1 MTGQSE
7 PPSGV
12 ANPPDDETPSAQH
25 AGPSAPRL
33 SPVRPE
39 DPPGGLLADSA
50 PRAPLRPTK
59 PVTGP
64 LVGDETEPDL
74 TTLTGA
80 DSDPQGALERLR
92 RQLSRVAQE
101 FADGNINRAQ
111 FNAIYNRYSEQRRII
126 EGILS
131 RDPGSQAW
139 QQVARPG
146 HTGFLRQYYEAH
158 LLFYGVYPLGTT
170 DPILDHGTFME
181 PEHCLPV
188 LRGLPALIEQRGM
201 LKPARRK
208 IGEDGHWLVVV
219 PGEHTVSLALF
230 SLEPAERQFEQ
241 IADLHYDFERANIH
255 GLQRGDLTPDRLVF
269 PQRALFLD

>member
-1 MTGQSE
+1 VTGQSE
-7 PPSGV
+7 PPSGA
-12 ANPPDDETPSAQH
+12 ANPPDDETSPTQNS
-25 AGPSAPRL
+25 GPATPRL
-33 SPVRPE
+33 SPVRPQ
-39 DPPGGLLADSA
+39 DPPGSLPDDSE
-50 PRAPLRPTK
+50 PRVPLRPIK
-59 PVTGP
+59 PATGP
-64 LVGDETEPDL
+64 LGDETAPDL
-74 TTLTGA
+74 TSLTGA

-131 RDPGSQAW
+131 HDPGSQAW

-158 LLFYGVYPLGTT
+158 LLFYGVYPLGVT

-188 LRGLPALIEQRGM
+188 LRGLPSLLEQRGA

-208 IGEDGHWLVVV
+208 IGEDGHWMVVV
-219 PGEHTVSLALF
+219 PGAFTVSLALF

-255 GLQRGDLTPDRLVF
+255 VLTRGDFTPDRLVF
-269 PQRALFLD
+269 PQRGLFLD

>member
-7 PPSGV
+7 PPSGA
-12 ANPPDDETPSAQH
+12 ANPLDDESSSPQDS
-25 AGPSAPRL
+25 GSSAPRL
-33 SPVRPE
+33 SPVRPQE
-39 DPPGGLLADSA
+39 PLASPPDEAA

-59 PVTGP
+59 PATGP
-64 LVGDETEPDL
+64 LGDETAPDL
-74 TTLTGA
+74 TSLTGA
-80 DSDPQGALERLR
+80 DVDPQGALERLR

-101 FADGNINRAQ
+101 FADGHINRAQ

-146 HTGFLRQYYEAH
+146 HTGFLRQYFEAH
-158 LLFYGVYPLGTT
+158 LLFYGVYPLGAT
-170 DPILDHGTFME
+170 DPILDHGIFME
-181 PEHCLPV
+181 QKSCLPV
-188 LRGLPALIEQRGM
+188 LRGLPDL
-201 LKPARRK
+201 LKQHGSLRPARRK
-208 IGEDGHWLVVV
+208 IGEDGHWMVVV
-219 PGEHTVSLALF
+219 PGAHTVSLALF

-255 GLQRGDLTPDRLVF
+255 VLQRGDFTPDRLVF

>member
-7 PPSGV
+7 PPSG
-12 ANPPDDETPSAQH
+12 APNPLADEPSPAQDS
-25 AGPSAPRL
+25 GRVAPRL
-33 SPVRPE
+33 SPVRPQDSPDGPAAE
-39 DPPGGLLADSA
+39 AAPPT
-50 PRAPLRPTK
+50 PLRPTK

-64 LVGDETEPDL
+64 LDDVTEPDL
-74 TTLTGA
+74 TALTGA
-80 DSDPQGALERLR
+80 DRDPQGALERLR

-101 FADGNINRAQ
+101 FADGNLNRAQ

-158 LLFYGVYPLGTT
+158 LLFYGVYPLGAT
-170 DPILDHGTFME
+170 DPIFDHGACLE
-181 PEHCLPV
+181 PEHCLSV
-188 LRGLPALIEQRGM
+188 LRSLPALLQQHGA

-219 PGEHTVSLALF
+219 PGAHSVSLALY

-241 IADLHYDFERANIH
+241 IADLHDDFERANIH
-255 GLQRGDLTPDRLVF
+255 VLQRGDFTPDRLVF